1 MKIRSHIFGWLTP
14 HLAPVIRQDAARLDL
29 YLGLSRADWHYFG
42 LIVALMGDKASCP
55 DHFASVER
63 EAWSRARLNV
73 MRGVYDGKARA
84 LLNMSQKFTGDLWR
98 PPSYRRVA
106 RAIEEPAF
114 LSALRGKK
122 AIDRRFVRALSAVPP
137 HLRVEAVTRRIRTRS
152 DADRVVFLA
161 EVVRRIR
168 TDLSDQEVLRSLSQ
182 VKRKGAAL
190 EAWVAGHYQH
200 APFPAAPWEGDG
212 ALTPITSYAALK
224 RLALEFDNCVR
235 SYHEEVLSGQSYF
248 YRYAL
253 AGKPVATVEL
263 EFLPHVGWSVGDVE
277 GPKNASIGRA
287 AMGDIKKRF
296 GRAGIV
302 ALPRDT
308 SRWDL
313 FRAA

>member
-14 HLAPVIRQDAARLDL
+14 HLAPVIRRDAARLDL
-29 YLGLSRADWHYFG
+29 YLSLSRSDWHYFG
-42 LIVALMGDKASCP
+42 LIIALMGDKATCP

-73 MRGVYDGKARA
+73 LRGVYDGKARA
-84 LLNMSQKFTGDLWR
+84 LLNMSPKFTGDLWR
-98 PPSYRRVA
+98 PASYRRVA

-114 LSALRGKK
+114 LSALRGRK
-122 AIDRRFVRALSAVPP
+122 AIDRRFVRALSVVPT

-152 DADRVVFLA
+152 GADRVVFMVEA
-161 EVVRRIR
+161 VRRIR
-168 TDLSDQEVLRSLSQ
+168 TDLSDREVLRSLSQ
-182 VKRKGAAL
+182 VKRKGTLL

-200 APFPAAPWEGDG
+200 APFPAAPWGGDA

-248 YRYAL
+248 YRYAPE
-253 AGKPVATVEL
+253 GRPVATVEL
-263 EFLPHVGWSVGDVE
+263 EFLPHVGWSIGDVE
-277 GPKNASIGRA
+277 GLKNALVGRS
-287 AMGDIKKRF
+287 AMGDLKKRF

-302 ALPRDT
+302 KLPNGT
-308 SRWDL
+308 KRWDL